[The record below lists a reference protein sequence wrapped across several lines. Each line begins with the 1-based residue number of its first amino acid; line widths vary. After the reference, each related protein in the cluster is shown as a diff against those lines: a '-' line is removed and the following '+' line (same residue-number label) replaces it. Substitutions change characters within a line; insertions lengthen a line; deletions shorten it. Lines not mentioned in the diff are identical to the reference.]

1 MFTVETLVDGVFTAG
16 GLLGSLENSI
26 LASMTF
32 PPAPPPDD
40 APGRTPRSEDV
51 ATHYDEL
58 DDAYRQIWSD
68 HAHHGLWL
76 TGRESIDEAVEALVD
91 VTADAAEVRSG
102 SRVIDLGSG
111 YGATGRQLA
120 VNRNAEVTSLTISPR
135 QYEYA
140 VAADAGDP
148 RLRQHLRDWFANEL
162 SPDAYDA
169 VIAIESL
176 GHLETAPALAE
187 AFRVL
192 RPGGRIAVCDLV
204 AGNKVPRLL
213 ENPLLRAMERES
225 HLVRLST
232 IGQWRGQFT
241 AAGFVVDDIRDL
253 TRSVR
258 STWPKGIR
266 RLIRIVYRD
275 RDFRRT
281 LFGGEYQNDGF
292 IRSLL
297 RMTIAQR
304 FGVVRYCLVS
314 AHKPEL

>member
-1 MFTVETLVDGVFTAG
+1 MTLPPTV
-16 GLLGSLENSI
+16 
-26 LASMTF
+26 
-32 PPAPPPDD
+32 PADD
-40 APGRTPRSEDV
+40 AADPAPRSEDI

-76 TGRESIDEAVEALVD
+76 TGRESVDEAVQAVVD
-91 VTADAAEVRSG
+91 VAADAARVGPG

-120 VNRNAEVTSLTISPR
+120 VNRDAQITSLTISPR

-148 RLRQHLRDWFANEL
+148 RLQQHLRDWFANDLAPEE
-162 SPDAYDA
+162 YDA

-187 AFRVL
+187 ALRVL

-204 AGNKVPRLL
+204 AGDKVPRLL
-213 ENPLLRAMERES
+213 EKPLLRTMERES

-232 IGQWRGQFT
+232 IAQWREQFT
-241 AAGFVVDDIRDL
+241 AAGFVVDETRDL
-253 TRSVR
+253 TRGVR

-266 RLIRIVYRD
+266 RLIKTLYQD
-275 RDFRRT
+275 RDFRKT
-281 LFGGEYQNDGF
+281 LFGGEYENDGF
-292 IRSLL
+292 ILSLI

-304 FGVVRYCLVS
+304 LGVVRYYLVS
-314 AHKPEL
+314 AHKPE